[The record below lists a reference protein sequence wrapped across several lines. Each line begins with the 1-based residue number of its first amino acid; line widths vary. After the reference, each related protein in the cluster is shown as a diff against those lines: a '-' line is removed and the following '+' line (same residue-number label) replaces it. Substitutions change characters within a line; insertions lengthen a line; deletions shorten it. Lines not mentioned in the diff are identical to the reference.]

1 MDAEK
6 ENEGVFSKLGVPF
19 SLNQIHIIMIHAEM
33 KSGKQRLHKMN
44 SVI

>member
-1 MDAEK
+1 MDTEK
-6 ENEGVFSKLGVPF
+6 ENKGCALLALVPF
-19 SLNQIHIIMIHAEM
+19 SLNERCVLVIHAEM

>member
-19 SLNQIHIIMIHAEM
+19 SLNQRHIIMIHAER
-33 KSGKQRLHKMN
+33 KSGKQRLHKMY